1 MRGRLSPRSK
11 TGASCRD
18 EKRSGTSALPS
29 CTLRR
34 SEHVSSIFY
43 MKNHNCMGYD
53 TTFRLRRTFNASAR

>member
-11 TGASCRD
+11 TGASCRE

-43 MKNHNCMGYD
+43 MMGYD

>member
-29 CTLRR
+29 YTLRR
-34 SEHVSSIFY
+34 NGRVSNIFY
-43 MKNHNCMGYD
+43 MKNPN
-53 TTFRLRRTFNASAR
+53 